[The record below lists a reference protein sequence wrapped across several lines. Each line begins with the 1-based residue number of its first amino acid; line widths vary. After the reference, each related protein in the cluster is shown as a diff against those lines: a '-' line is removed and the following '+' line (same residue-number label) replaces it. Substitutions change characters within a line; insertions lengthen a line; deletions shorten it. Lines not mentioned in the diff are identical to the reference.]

1 MLFLFSCYPGPPISG
16 NEDQGKMCA
25 SYYGGVG
32 DNRIGLSERIIKIA
46 FLQHTMEIRLG
57 RQGEMW

>member
-1 MLFLFSCYPGPPISG
+1 
-16 NEDQGKMCA
+16 MCA

-32 DNRIGLSERIIKIA
+32 DNKIGLSERITKIA
-46 FLQHTMEIRLG
+46 FLKHIMEILLG

>member
-1 MLFLFSCYPGPPISG
+1 
-16 NEDQGKMCA
+16 MCA

-46 FLQHTMEIRLG
+46 FLQHIMEILLG